1 MLEAESAVYY
11 KSRAFL
17 VLWVVNFLLTFAA
30 SLISTPIPYLIRQF
44 VTGQDVQ
51 SATTAAYGI
60 VLSLGCIA
68 VTLGYFLG
76 GFLADVAGRRT
87 IVISSFIILAT
98 GFGLFAVTPNLYI
111 LFLARFVQ
119 MFGFGFSAPAISALV
134 ADYSAQRSRGMAYG
148 VYNLSWITAQIP
160 APLLGGVIAQFID
173 IRTPFFMAIYISIIG
188 LPFSILMKGKR
199 AERKQVSEEENI
211 AVNEVASRQVVSLQ
225 KVILIF
231 SLTNLANGLLNGFIG
246 PLFNGLLM
254 FTLNA
259 DLTMYGLVS
268 SIAFGV
274 VTGLV
279 QIPGGKLADKF
290 GRKPMVLF
298 AFLGTPLVLALAFS
312 QSLLEFT
319 LMMGALSAI
328 GNISSP
334 AVSAWLMD
342 FVPKQKRATVS
353 GITRTLNGIGLSIG
367 PPAGSYVWNSSSP
380 DTVVPFSIASLMY
393 AVGLLFYLMLKEPR
407 KISSEAS
414 EIR

>member
-1 MLEAESAVYY
+1 M
-11 KSRAFL
+11 
-17 VLWVVNFLLTFAA
+17 NFLLTFAV
-30 SLISTPIPYLIRQF
+30 SLIATPIPYLIRQF

-60 VLSLGCIA
+60 VLSLGCVA

-87 IVISSFIILAT
+87 IVISSFIILAV

-119 MFGFGFSAPAISALV
+119 MFGLGFSTPAISALV
-134 ADYSAQRSRGMAYG
+134 ADYSEQRSRGMAYG

-160 APLLGGVIAQFID
+160 APFLGGVIAQFVD

-188 LPFSILMKGKR
+188 LPFSILMKGKH
-199 AERKQVSEEENI
+199 AEKKQVTEEENI
-211 AVNEVASRQVVSLQ
+211 PVNEMASRQAVSLQ
-225 KVILIF
+225 RVILIF

-246 PLFNGLLM
+246 PLLNGLLM
-254 FTLNA
+254 FKLNA

-290 GRKPMVLF
+290 GRKPLVLF

-312 QSLLEFT
+312 QSLWEFA

-342 FVPKQKRATVS
+342 FVPKHKRATVS
-353 GITRTLNGIGLSIG
+353 GITRTLNGVGLSIG
-367 PPAGSYVWNSSSP
+367 PTAGSYVWNSSSP
-380 DTVVPFSIASLMY
+380 DTVVPFGVASLIY
-393 AVGLLFYLMLKEPR
+393 VIGLLFYLMLKEPR
-407 KISSEAS
+407 KISSETP
-414 EIR
+414 EIP